1 MSRYV
6 LLVVLV
12 FANACS
18 KPNALACCTSTEDCN
33 SVGIDY
39 VKGCDTGQF
48 CENHTCVSASCTT
61 DTDCPAVDP
70 VCDGICVQCNATHA
84 CSPRFPVCDLQEK
97 SCGVCTTDSD
107 CGAFAGTPHCDSSS
121 GGCVQCGTGS
131 DCSGTTPVCDAQSC
145 RACGSD
151 SECDTHACNDDGSC
165 VPEANVVWIS
175 PSGLDSGS
183 CTRANPCANL
193 TYAVLQSS
201 STRPHI
207 VFTAPETNVGLKV
220 AISSGST
227 TAPMLYI
234 HANGSTFTEPTNG
247 QGTMLD
253 LGISTLVRDATF
265 YSQTGTMVP
274 IDARGAMTR
283 LEHVTFNHTNKI
295 LIDGTTVATDLRLDH
310 VYPQGGYDIVVGAG
324 VDFTLTRAVVIGSPV
339 ITTQAGAHVHI
350 TNLMAYG
357 ISLMPLDLQLATG
370 ELQFSTITGGFVNS
384 TDPCVMTCTGTMHII
399 SSIIWAPACMDT
411 TGSND
416 AVPAGCSY
424 QSSIVSNSTPPTGTI
439 NTDPMFV
446 NFATN
451 DLHIQPTSPAVDA
464 VDTGPATDFEGDKRP
479 GGVKFDIGA
488 DEIP

>member
-1 MSRYV
+1 MARYV
-6 LLVVLV
+6 LLLII
-12 FANACS
+12 ALAAACS
-18 KPNALACCTSTEDCN
+18 KPNDFACCTSADDCK

-39 VKGCDTGQF
+39 VKGCQTGQF
-48 CENHTCVSASCTT
+48 CENHTCVAASCSA
-61 DTDCPAVDP
+61 DTDCPAEHP
-70 VCDGICVQCNATHA
+70 VCDGMCVDCDATHG
-84 CSPRFPVCDLQEK
+84 CSPRSPVCDLTEK
-97 SCGVCTTDSD
+97 TCGLCTAESD
-107 CGAFAGTPHCDSSS
+107 CSGFTTTPHCDSTS
-121 GGCVQCGTGS
+121 GGCVECRNGS

-145 RACGSD
+145 RACRTDSD
-151 SECDTHACNDDGSC
+151 CDTLACADDGSC
-165 VPEANVVWIS
+165 VAEANVVWVS
-175 PSGLDSGS
+175 PSGIDSGS
-183 CTRANPCANL
+183 CTRASPCRNL
-193 TYAVLQSS
+193 SYAVLQSS
-201 STRPHI
+201 SMRPHI
-207 VFTAPETNVGLKV
+207 VFAAPETNSGLKV
-220 AISSGST
+220 SITSGST

-253 LGISTLVRDATF
+253 LGIPTLVRDANF

-274 IDARGAMTR
+274 IDARSAMTR

-324 VDFTLTRAVVIGSPV
+324 VDFTLTRAVVTGSPV
-339 ITTQAGAHVHI
+339 ITTAAGAHVHI

-370 ELQFSTITGGFVNS
+370 ELQFSTITGDFVNYS
-384 TDPCVMTCTGTMHII
+384 DPCVMTCTGTMHII
-399 SSIIWAPACMDT
+399 SSIIWAPACMDS

-416 AVPAGCSY
+416 AVPDGCSY
-424 QSSIVSNSTPPTGTI
+424 QSSIVSNSTPPPGTT

-446 NFATN
+446 NFAAN
-451 DLHIQPTSPAVDA
+451 DLHIQATSPAVDA
-464 VDTGPATDFEGDKRP
+464 VDMGPPIDFEGDKRP